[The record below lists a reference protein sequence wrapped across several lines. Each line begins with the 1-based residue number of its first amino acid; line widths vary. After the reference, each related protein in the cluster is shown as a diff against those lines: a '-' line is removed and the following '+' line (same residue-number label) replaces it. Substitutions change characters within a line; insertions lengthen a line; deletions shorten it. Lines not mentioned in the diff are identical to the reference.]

1 MDKTA
6 FLEFISIV
14 VTGSLLS
21 VIFPEGKY
29 KNLLKMLLSA
39 IIFVSVFPLFFV
51 DFPEASLDF
60 PNSSS
65 VENYG
70 DKGEFE
76 EDGLKN
82 VIISLAKNDA
92 EKLLYNNFGIEAE
105 EIEFFVV
112 EYNNDYYIDRVEITV
127 FSYPSDLDR
136 IREAFS
142 EYFGIPKI
150 NVGIYE
156 GIKEK

>member
-39 IIFVSVFPLFFV
+39 IIFVSVFSLFFV

-65 VENYG
+65 GENYG

-76 EDGLKN
+76 
-82 VIISLAKNDA
+82 
-92 EKLLYNNFGIEAE
+92 
-105 EIEFFVV
+105 
-112 EYNNDYYIDRVEITV
+112 
-127 FSYPSDLDR
+127 
-136 IREAFS
+136 
-142 EYFGIPKI
+142 
-150 NVGIYE
+150 
-156 GIKEK
+156 